1 MPLTPSFV
9 KQIHINIPREVT
21 TDAHLES
28 LTPCKTPFA
37 YYGTDTS
44 LENYAYIGFTNVIE
58 NTQTQVKFYWPG
70 DGSLMLLLNTRIFGQ
85 LYIPFS
91 ILLETSFITYT
102 LMTPFQLS
110 DRSKAFSFILPIYME
125 KTQPMAKSVTS
136 HSIYPRNDEAGP
148 VSRL

>member
-21 TDAHLES
+21 TDAHIES
-28 LTPCKTPFA
+28 LTPCKTPFT

-58 NTQTQVKFYWPG
+58 NTRTLVKFNWPG
-70 DGSLMLLLNTRIFGQ
+70 NGSLMLLLNTRIFGQ
-85 LYIPFS
+85 LNIPFS

-102 LMTPFQLS
+102 LMTPFQ
-110 DRSKAFSFILPIYME
+110 FI
-125 KTQPMAKSVTS
+125 
-136 HSIYPRNDEAGP
+136 
-148 VSRL
+148 